1 MKEEDAFKLIKIAS
15 TMTTGVMAGLAL
27 YINLVEHPARMQIDD
42 VKSLHKQWKAGFDRA
57 KLLMVGVSLIPI
69 CGGIAAY
76 AMNHSKGKPWLIA
89 AGMLVVNIP
98 YTALVILPRSIRP
111 INDYEVVARKDP
123 AEVKDTVDKW
133 NTLHTVRTVVD
144 LAAFAWCVYN
154 LVYD

>member
-1 MKEEDAFKLIKIAS
+1 MKEEDALKPIKLAS
-15 TMTTGVMAGLAL
+15 TVTTGIMAASAL

-42 VKSLHKQWKAGFDRA
+42 VKSLHRQWKAGFDRA

-76 AMNHSKGKPWLIA
+76 AINHSRGKPWLIGG
-89 AGMLVVNIP
+89 GMLALNVP
-98 YTALVILPRSIRP
+98 YTLLVIMPRSIQP
-111 INDYEVVARKDP
+111 ISDCNVVERKDP
-123 AEVKDTVDKW
+123 VVVKDTVDKW